1 MRRGLGGPPPS
12 GGGWGALSELSGVI
26 RLTQSPHHSP
36 PLQLTRSP
44 ALPAPHPRRD
54 KEACSRGVRPPAPS
68 AGPAR
73 VPPAGIAPGAG
84 SQSRP
89 ALTPAPDFP
98 RSGFSLTNEGE
109 RKNARLPRARAAPG
123 PGGNAGLAWVG
134 GDAKKLRARPVSA
147 PGLGPGTGAG
157 HRRPRRGRPNSTR
170 TGHLCLPRLRCHPPC
185 SAVASSKVP
194 RVLPG
199 GVVRD
204 ALQKERRLKPVLGYP
219 LPQEG
224 QSPVCL

>member
-12 GGGWGALSELSGVI
+12 GGGWRALSELSGVI
-26 RLTQSPHHSP
+26 RLTQSPHRSP

-98 RSGFSLTNEGE
+98 RSGFSSTNEGE
-109 RKNARLPRARAAPG
+109 RKNARLPRAGAAPG

-134 GDAKKLRARPVSA
+134 GDAKRLRARPVSA
-147 PGLGPGTGAG
+147 PGLGPGTG
-157 HRRPRRGRPNSTR
+157 RG
-170 TGHLCLPRLRCHPPC
+170 TG
-185 SAVASSKVP
+185 V
-194 RVLPG
+194 PG
-199 GVVRD
+199 GGALTLRVR
-204 ALQKERRLKPVLGYP
+204 ATCASHACPATRPAPPSPPQKYP
-219 LPQEG
+219 GSSEAAASEMLCG
-224 QSPVCL
+224 RNVG